1 VGLFFSLT
9 FALKPGINRQ
19 FMKKN
24 FCFLFL
30 LIFINLAAYAQQ
42 DPQFTFNKATQLIVN
57 PGYAGSNDA
66 VTGLILN
73 RYQWSGFAGAPKTLL
88 FSVETTTNIF
98 GGTSGVGLNIMSD
111 ELGFEKNILINLNYA
126 YHTTTSIGDLGI
138 GASFGIFNKAINGE
152 WEIPESN
159 WHTPVAS
166 DKSIPNGEVSQMA
179 FDTGFGL
186 YLKSRDY
193 FASLSVTHIN
203 EAKIEFDDLAYTFFV
218 RHYYL
223 SAGYNI
229 SLSNPLFELRPAI
242 FAKSDLASTQMDFN
256 VDLVYKER
264 FSGGL
269 SYRLEDAV
277 AILVGVEMINGLNI
291 GLAYDITTSALGRYG
306 YGSQE
311 IYLRYSLGL
320 GKGRLKKYKSIR
332 FL

>member
-111 ELGFEKNILINLNYA
+111 ELGFEKNILIN
-126 YHTTTSIGDLGI
+126 
-138 GASFGIFNKAINGE
+138 IN
-152 WEIPESN
+152 
-159 WHTPVAS
+159 
-166 DKSIPNGEVSQMA
+166 
-179 FDTGFGL
+179 
-186 YLKSRDY
+186 
-193 FASLSVTHIN
+193 
-203 EAKIEFDDLAYTFFV
+203 
-218 RHYYL
+218 
-223 SAGYNI
+223 
-229 SLSNPLFELRPAI
+229 
-242 FAKSDLASTQMDFN
+242 
-256 VDLVYKER
+256 
-264 FSGGL
+264 
-269 SYRLEDAV
+269 
-277 AILVGVEMINGLNI
+277 
-291 GLAYDITTSALGRYG
+291 
-306 YGSQE
+306 
-311 IYLRYSLGL
+311 
-320 GKGRLKKYKSIR
+320 
-332 FL
+332 